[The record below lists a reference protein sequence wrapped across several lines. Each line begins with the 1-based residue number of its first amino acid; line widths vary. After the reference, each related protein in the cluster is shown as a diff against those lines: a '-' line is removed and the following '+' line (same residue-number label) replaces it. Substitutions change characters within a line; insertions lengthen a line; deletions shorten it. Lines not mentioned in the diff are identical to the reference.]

1 MLRKGQEAF
10 NKLWEENP
18 TVASAI
24 TGSEFDP
31 FYDDTRLEAFYKKV
45 EELTKQEKNLE

>member
-18 TVASAI
+18 AVASAI
-24 TGSEFDP
+24 TGTEFDP
-31 FYDDTRLEAFYKKV
+31 FYDDSKLEAFYKKV
-45 EELTKQEKNLE
+45 EELTNLQKD